1 MGVGAGQKSTCCD
14 DACGKVTFKA
24 GKGTDDSGSTTY
36 YCGENKVPVA
46 KQKDVPSGSD
56 SVGAG
61 QKSKC
66 CAAACSTVTYKAGE
80 GTDKDTTYFCGK
92 NQAPKK
98 DQKTLPCDG
107 SSCSAA
113 TCASTK
119 WAAGKKPKSP
129 ASKTMYCG
137 DGMSP
142 KAALAD
148 TVCSGAECAEAT
160 DAGTC
165 CEKKKVNNT
174 TATTDAYSTGASILL
189 LSGALVL
196 AAQ

>member
-1 MGVGAGQKSTCCD
+1 MG
-14 DACGKVTFKA
+14 
-24 GKGTDDSGSTTY
+24 
-36 YCGENKVPVA
+36 
-46 KQKDVPSGSD
+46 
-56 SVGAG
+56 
-61 QKSKC
+61 
-66 CAAACSTVTYKAGE
+66 

-98 DQKTLPCDG
+98 DQKDC
-107 SSCSAA
+107 CAA

-142 KAALAD
+142 KSALAD
-148 TVCSGAECAEAT
+148 TVCAGSECAEAT

-165 CEKKKVNNT
+165 CEKTKVNNT
-174 TATTDAYSTGASILL
+174 TATTDASTTGASMIIMSGALL
-189 LSGALVL
+189 LSL
-196 AAQ
+196 Q

>member
-1 MGVGAGQKSTCCD
+1 MG
-14 DACGKVTFKA
+14 
-24 GKGTDDSGSTTY
+24 
-36 YCGENKVPVA
+36 
-46 KQKDVPSGSD
+46 
-56 SVGAG
+56 
-61 QKSKC
+61 
-66 CAAACSTVTYKAGE
+66 STVTYKAGE
-80 GTDKDTTYFCGK
+80 GTDKDTTYFC
-92 NQAPKK
+92 
-98 DQKTLPCDG
+98 
-107 SSCSAA
+107 
-113 TCASTK
+113 
-119 WAAGKKPKSP
+119 GKKPKSP

-148 TVCSGAECAEAT
+148 TVCAGEECAEAT

-174 TATTDAYSTGASILL
+174 TATTDAHSTGASLLL